1 MQIQEIKFQYE
12 APEVTLFNLN
22 APLNMLITFSAD
34 AEFEDYEDGGDL
46 DFI

>member
-1 MQIQEIKFQYE
+1 MQTQEIKFQYE

-22 APLNMLITFSAD
+22 APLNMLISFSAD
-34 AEFEDYEDGGDL
+34 ADFEDYEDVGDL

>member
-1 MQIQEIKFQYE
+1 MQTQEKKFPDE

-22 APLNMLITFSAD
+22 APLNMLISFSAD
-34 AEFEDYEDGGDL
+34 ADFEDYEDVGDL

>member
-22 APLNMLITFSAD
+22 APLNMLISFSAD

>member
-12 APEVTLFNLN
+12 APEVTPFNLN
-22 APLNMLITFSAD
+22 APLNMLISFSVD

>member
-1 MQIQEIKFQYE
+1 MQIQEIKLQYE

>member
-1 MQIQEIKFQYE
+1 MQAKEIKLQYE

-22 APLNMLITFSAD
+22 APLHMLISFSAD
-34 AEFEDYEDGGDL
+34 AEFEDYEEDGNL